1 MDEFSPYQAL
11 EHALQKWWLILVF
24 ILLGG
29 LAGWSVHKLHA
40 PLYEAKASFSVVV
53 DLRKSGPIDTL
64 EQDKSI
70 YVVYDIFLSDLVV
83 NQVLAQAET
92 AGILLDRQ
100 AFLKMAY
107 VERKSE
113 TWEIRIRNSDPA
125 VAQTL
130 VNLWADL
137 GYSTLKTYSLHAQ
150 QADALTLQLNLITL
164 CIQQIHVPGDSTAL
178 CKITDPTELA
188 AEFQRV
194 SDALYTER
202 VARGGLASWI
212 LFNLEQKAD
221 LPAQP
226 ISYGTNG
233 LVLLGGFIGFL
244 ISLGWITGSI
254 QIRSSKKKP

>member
-1 MDEFSPYQAL
+1 MDDFSPSQVF
-11 EHALQKWWLILVF
+11 EQALQKWWLVIVF

-29 LAGWSVHKLHA
+29 LAGWSLHKLHA
-40 PLYEAKASFSVVV
+40 PLYEAKATFSVVV

-70 YVVYDIFLSDLVV
+70 DVVYDIFLSDLVV
-83 NQVLAQAET
+83 KQVLAKAET

-113 TWEIRIRNSDPA
+113 TWELRIRNSDPI

-130 VNLWADL
+130 VNLWADI
-137 GYSTLKTYSLHAQ
+137 GDSTLETYSLHAQ
-150 QADALTLQLNLITL
+150 QADALALQLNLISL
-164 CIQQIHVPGDSTAL
+164 CIQQIYVPGDSTAL

-221 LPAQP
+221 LPTQP

-233 LVLLGGFIGFL
+233 LVLLGGLIGFL
-244 ISLGWITGSI
+244 IALGWITG
-254 QIRSSKKKP
+254 RVNFRPSKINS